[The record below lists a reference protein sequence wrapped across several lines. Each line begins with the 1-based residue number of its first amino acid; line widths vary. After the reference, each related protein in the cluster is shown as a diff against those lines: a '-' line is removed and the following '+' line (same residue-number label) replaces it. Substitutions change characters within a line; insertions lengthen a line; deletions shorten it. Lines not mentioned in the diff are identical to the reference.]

1 MITWGQVAN
10 WKRNIS
16 SSVKSMITK
25 PGRLVSYEKWNP
37 PTLQNFF
44 RGQVIVLV
52 LWENARIIFGNW
64 LPKNCANFSWVGE
77 SVCVFRFSTLAILLS
92 TFLFSV
98 AKKVANIPLF
108 SLFQISGRFII
119 CSRTYM
125 FLGIWQIEIF
135 FNIKEVSHSSITLGK
150 YHKTKETIL
159 NEILKSISRE
169 N

>member
-16 SSVKSMITK
+16 SSVKSTITK
-25 PGRLVSYEKWNP
+25 PGRLVTYGKWKP
-37 PTLQNFF
+37 PTLQIFF

-52 LWENARIIFGNW
+52 LWENAQIIFGNW

-77 SVCVFRFSTLAILLS
+77 NFCVFRFSALAILLS
-92 TFLFSV
+92 KFLFSV

-108 SLFQISGRFII
+108 SVFQISSRFII

-125 FLGIWQIEIF
+125 FLGIWQIKIS
-135 FNIKEVSHSSITLGK
+135 FNIKEVSHSSIALGK

-159 NEILKSISRE
+159 NEILKSIPCE